1 MSGIGGR
8 IAHANGLV
16 SIYEFLE
23 YVPDHSRPRKIHCPV
38 HDDRTKSAQVYPE
51 TNSIYC
57 FTEGVSYDP
66 VGLVAEAEGLSI
78 PAACDYIE
86 RQAGVRWERQ
96 ESDQDEFWQ
105 LARKA
110 GASPDDPEFWSR
122 RERILYRWA
131 VHQTVAE
138 LCDPAAVDWDTFDDL
153 HLDVDALRS
162 WRDTQLDNRPAVCQ
176 TEL

>member
-1 MSGIGGR
+1 MSLTSR
-8 IAHANGLV
+8 IQHANDLV
-16 SIYEFLE
+16 SVYEFLE

-57 FTEGVSYDP
+57 FTEGISYDP
-66 VGLVAEAEGLSI
+66 VGLVAALESLSI

-96 ESDQDEFWQ
+96 ESGQDEFWQ
-105 LARKA
+105 LVRKA
-110 GASPDDPEFWSR
+110 GASPDDPTYWSR

-131 VHQTVAE
+131 VHRTVAE
-138 LCDPAAVDWDTFDDL
+138 LGVDVDWDEFDNL

-162 WRDTQLDNRPAVCQ
+162 WKASQLDTKQA
-176 TEL
+176 TG